1 MLSKLKLYLRIIIDS
16 IRILLLKEEIGK
28 KKYIYLKEFFLWNLF
43 KLNKVILKKFKYQ
56 YEITINKIGEVI
68 LNENN
73 VKISINRNNLQL
85 LHRNSPD
92 NLFYSDI
99 LIKNLKFFETKNNL
113 NIKNIIDLGSNIGTM
128 TFNLARAYPNSKIVS
143 IEGSQDNFNVLKKN
157 YEIQQI
163 NLENVFIENL
173 IIGPKNKEIYFSEG
187 MGEKSQ
193 IVSKDIKNFDTIS
206 RMKKNKIYKNIVGLE
221 DVISKYN
228 IDSID
233 FLKVDIEGSEIYLF
247 NSIFEIK
254 PKVLVMEYNFQKIDL
269 KDQLIFFKRLTE
281 LNYEFFEEKL
291 LNKIDNIEEF
301 LLKNKKVDIWIAKK
315 N

>member
-1 MLSKLKLYLRIIIDS
+1 MISKLKLYLRIIIDS
-16 IRILLLKEEIGK
+16 IRIYLLKEEIGK
-28 KKYIYLKEFFLWNLF
+28 KRYIYLKELYLWNLF
-43 KLNKVILKKFKYQ
+43 KLNRVILKKFKYQ

-73 VKISINRNNLQL
+73 VKISINRDNLQL

-92 NLFYSDI
+92 NLFYSDM

-128 TFNLARAYPNSKIVS
+128 TFNLAQEYPNSKIVS

-163 NLENVFIENL
+163 NLENVFLENL

-187 MGEKSQ
+187 LGEKSQ

-206 RMKKNKIYKNIVGLE
+206 GIKKNKIYKNVVELE
-221 DVISKYN
+221 DVINKYN
-228 IDSID
+228 MDRID

-247 NSIFEIK
+247 NSIFKIK
-254 PKVLVMEYNFQKIDL
+254 PKVIVMEYNFQKIDL
-269 KDQLIFFKRLTE
+269 KDQLIFFKKLID
-281 LNYEFFEEKL
+281 LNYEFFEEKH
-291 LNKIDNIEEF
+291 LNKIGNIEEF
-301 LLKNKKVDIWIAKK
+301 LIQNKKVDIWVVRK